1 MTRLKMANRIRPPV
15 EETKYLWLERCTHVG

>member
-15 EETKYLWLERCTHVG
+15 EETEYLWLGRWMHVG